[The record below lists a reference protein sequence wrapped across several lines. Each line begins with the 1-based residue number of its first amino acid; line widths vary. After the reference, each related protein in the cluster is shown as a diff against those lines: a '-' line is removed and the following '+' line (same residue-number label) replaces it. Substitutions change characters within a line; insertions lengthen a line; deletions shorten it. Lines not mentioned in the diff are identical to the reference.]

1 MPTTRSR
8 SRAGALPAS
17 TSHAA
22 EADEATSSPAAP
34 PPPVPEPV
42 KAKFAKEHNAA
53 MQKAAERLRDAMSKK
68 QEAEAALATSQEE
81 SSAARRQITALQT
94 ELAATKQDL
103 LRARKKGGELLE
115 EAGTARRTLKNA
127 EQIREQEVQE
137 TKCKQD
143 WYEHRVSAL
152 ECEKLELQGEVAQLL
167 RRLATG
173 TAAPPAAGC
182 SGRGRSAPHASPRTC
197 REVRCA

>member
-42 KAKFAKEHNAA
+42 KSAKEHNAA

-68 QEAEAALATSQEE
+68 QEVEAALATSQEE